1 MAKRTRRTSS
11 SGNGISL
18 NKFAFWLVVAIGIAM
33 LVSYSIRWIGGW
45 LNWGGWIT
53 TLCSWVQTLCF
64 TLAMFVPVILSYR
77 HARNKSQGW
86 FIAWIIFAV
95 LIVFGL
101 VSALIALF

>member
-1 MAKRTRRTSS
+1 MAKRTKRTSS
-11 SGNGISL
+11 GGNGISL
-18 NKFAFWLVVAIGIAM
+18 NKFSFWVIIFIGFAMAIGA
-33 LVSYSIRWIGGW
+33 VCNWIGFKHSAAIF
-45 LNWGGWIT
+45 NWIK
-53 TLCSWVQTLCF
+53 QICF

-77 HARNKSQGW
+77 HARNKSQSW